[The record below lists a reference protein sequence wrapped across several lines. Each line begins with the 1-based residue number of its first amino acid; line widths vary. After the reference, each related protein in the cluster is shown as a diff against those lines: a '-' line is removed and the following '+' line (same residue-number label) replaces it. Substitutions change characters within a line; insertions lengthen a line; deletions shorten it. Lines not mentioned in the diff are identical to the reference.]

1 MNAVVLDASAAA
13 EIVVRTTI
21 GRRLLAL
28 VPRDRTWWVPD
39 HFHVETAGAIRRMLN
54 NELVDVTRANAA
66 LEQLLTLPVTVSRS
80 QPLIAEAWTYRNNLI
95 IHDAVYVVLARHL
108 DAPLLTADR
117 RIARA
122 PQLPIQVLH
131 ISTAQ

>member
-1 MNAVVLDASAAA
+1 
-13 EIVVRTTI
+13 
-21 GRRLLAL
+21 
-28 VPRDRTWWVPD
+28 
-39 HFHVETAGAIRRMLN
+39 MLN

>member
-1 MNAVVLDASAAA
+1 VNAAVLDASAAA

-66 LEQLLTLPVTVSRS
+66 LERLLTLPVTVSRS

-122 PQLPIQVLH
+122 PQLPVRVLH

>member
-66 LEQLLTLPVTVSRS
+66 LERLLTLPVTVSRS

-122 PQLPIQVLH
+122 PQLPVRVLH

>member
-1 MNAVVLDASAAA
+1 VNAVVLDASAAA

>member
-39 HFHVETAGAIRRMLN
+39 HFRVETAGAIRRMLN

-108 DAPLLTADR
+108 APLLTADR

-122 PQLPIQVLH
+122 PQLPVQVLQ

>member
-66 LEQLLTLPVTVSRS
+66 LERLLTLPVTVSRS

-122 PQLPIQVLH
+122 PQLPVQVLH